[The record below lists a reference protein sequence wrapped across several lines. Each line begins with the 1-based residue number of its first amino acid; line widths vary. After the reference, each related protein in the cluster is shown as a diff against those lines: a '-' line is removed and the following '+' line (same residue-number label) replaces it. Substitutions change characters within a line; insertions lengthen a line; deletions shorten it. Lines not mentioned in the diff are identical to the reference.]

1 VQPNLVFLVFPRGFY
16 NMRASQKRVTG
27 DRTLVG
33 RLASNDSE
41 IRASTASSSKLV
53 TTGIPQERSIYR
65 VNRDDLEAH
74 IVRLPPDASV
84 FTREIG
90 TLARDYFSA
99 IDEGDIESMLSHLDP
114 NGFNIQVL
122 SPDATLAS
130 ENDYREWYRGI
141 VSMFGRLRHTVVA
154 LDPRLVTTNS
164 AQARLSVHSEVDRRN
179 PAQNEEPRAT
189 VTLDIIW
196 ELTRMTDGRWVIS
209 RQGPSSDTT
218 PEFSTVRTREFAVSY
233 LNNLDRRNL
242 DGMLA
247 VLAPQGELNIA
258 LNGGLIVEDFPQWF
272 RMIDDSFI
280 NSVHRVQGLVA
291 LENAD
296 GTIDA
301 HLKIHF
307 TADRRNPQ
315 PNQDNSVDFSV
326 ERIWTIR
333 RDANGKPQLVSQRP
347 FTSFDL
353 SSRVDPLD
361 VIGAIAAARRGNNEV
376 VRDWLRSGGDPNGY
390 VPDGFNL
397 FLAAAASGNVE
408 VLRMLL
414 LEGVGNRK
422 VDPSLAL
429 VDPRRPNYHTGIL
442 ASHLSTQRGDIQST
456 RLLLSRYPE
465 QLHARV
471 EVNGHTPLLQAAFYG
486 HVELAKWILGNLGS
500 ILPQGA
506 NIEEERLR
514 LFSDTTLR
522 GLNATQL
529 ARQFQNRALIEAL
542 EPVDTST
549 AETREA
555 NTKALLEAI
564 LAGPRHPEADTPA
577 QKASETVFNIITSG
591 LAEIIG
597 LEEAERS
604 ATMTRVITELREA
617 VRNPDFDPNRLAG
630 ELLQT
635 PIIAAVTGT
644 NANEGVAI
652 FRREVVDILLE
663 KGADPDK
670 EEMYPMAVDAIIRA
684 AVFNHLDILKR
695 FEAVMSPEAMK
706 QALNHKPAVNG
717 LTALHDSVLRAAT
730 GSSGYLEQIRW
741 ARGLGAAVD
750 IPDHTGRTQRDY
762 ASAAFVTEGQRENAA
777 AVWEALQLDE
787 SAPVPYTFFSYE
799 NLTFLTIP
807 DQVGDKGAVWRT
819 LANSSDAIVRNIELD
834 GPNAMSAE
842 VAQNHSFGTATMNR
856 YWPDGRSVDAQEV
869 QAFAAQTRGTPFLPI
884 MRFEK
889 SDPYIK
895 QLLGAGLF
903 GAFIVNPENPEAVR
917 ALLRDVYF
925 PERPNAETLP
935 RLSTARH
942 PLGKRAVGADN
953 LAQRTFA
960 EYATMMD
967 IVNDMFIGGISFSK
981 PAQPNVLQELPALR
995 EIGVRIVEI
1004 DHASIRAEIAKSHAE
1019 QELNIETEAA
1029 ISTIENAARNAGIIL
1044 SGHFSTDEQILR
1056 AFEKG
1061 YRHITTITERAA
1073 HEIAWRSW
1081 VPEGRIEGREPLPR
1095 EMPIRRP
1102 SQDFNDLRRALEEGK
1117 LVVFGA
1123 LTTPDLNNAI
1133 QLANSGILNA
1143 VAIEREH
1150 GTWSTEETIRH
1161 IRAMREH
1168 TNVIVRLC
1176 SALDPEV
1183 ETFVRLGVAGLIATA
1198 VLNADEARQ
1207 FLSAVEKANIETY
1220 GKNDKRKWAV
1230 PVVMMETEGAAND
1243 TDKIVAMLKEH
1254 QGVCHPGPLDL
1265 SASLGAAWG
1274 TERYESTLRKI
1285 ESTARAEG
1293 VPLAGVLNTLEE
1305 ALNHGL
1311 GMVLAPVGMDGGAL
1325 NAGIVGTNPLESLRN
1340 DNSAR

>member
-1 VQPNLVFLVFPRGFY
+1 MEP
-16 NMRASQKRVTG
+16 
-27 DRTLVG
+27 
-33 RLASNDSE
+33 
-41 IRASTASSSKLV
+41 
-53 TTGIPQERSIYR
+53 ERCQINR
-65 VNRDDLEAH
+65 VNRADLEANS
-74 IVRLPPDASV
+74 VRLPPDAGV
-84 FTREIG
+84 FTREVG
-90 TLARDYFSA
+90 ALAKAYFGA
-99 IDEGDIESMLSHLDP
+99 IDEGDIESMVGHLDP
-114 NGFNIQVL
+114 NSFNIHVL
-122 SPDATLAS
+122 SPDATLTS
-130 ENDYREWYRGI
+130 ENEYREWYRRI
-141 VSMFGRLRHTVVA
+141 VSAFSRLHHTVVA
-154 LDPRLVTTNS
+154 LDPKLVTANS
-164 AQARLSVHSEVDRRN
+164 AQARLSIHSEVDRRN
-179 PAQNEEPRAT
+179 PAPDESPRAS

-196 ELTRMTDGRWVIS
+196 DLTRTEGGGWVIS
-209 RQGPSSDTT
+209 GQREAPDPT
-218 PEFSTVRTREFAVSY
+218 PEFSEVRTREFAVSY

-272 RMIDDSFI
+272 RMIDEGFI

-307 TADRRNPQ
+307 TADRRNPE
-315 PNQDNSVDFSV
+315 PNQDRSVDFSV

-333 RDANGKPQLVSQRP
+333 RAENGKPQLVSQRP
-347 FTSFDL
+347 FVLFDL
-353 SSRVDPLD
+353 STRVDPLD
-361 VIGAIAAARRGNNEV
+361 VNGALGAARRGDNEV
-376 VRDWLRSGGDPNGY
+376 VRDWLRNGGDPNAY
-390 VPDGFNL
+390 APDGFNL
-397 FLAAAASGNVE
+397 FLAAAATGNAE

-414 LEGVGNRK
+414 LEGVGLKK
-422 VDPSLAL
+422 VDPGLPL
-429 VDPRRPNYHTGIL
+429 KDPQRPDYRTNIL
-442 ASHLSTQRGDIQST
+442 APHLATQKGDVTSTL
-456 RLLLSRYPE
+456 LLLSKNPE

-486 HVELAKWILGNLGS
+486 HVELAKSILENLGS

-506 NIEEERLR
+506 NIEEETLR
-514 LFSDTTLR
+514 LFSETTVR
-522 GLNATQL
+522 GINATQFG
-529 ARQFQNRALIEAL
+529 RQFQNEAMVEAL
-542 EPVDTST
+542 EPFDKATT
-549 AETREA
+549 EA
-555 NTKALLEAI
+555 KEADTKALLEAI
-564 LAGPRHPEADTPA
+564 PAGPRNPEAGTPA
-577 QKASETVFNIITSG
+577 QQASETVFNTITSG
-591 LAEIIG
+591 LAEVAG
-597 LEEAERS
+597 LQEPERS
-604 ATMTRVITELREA
+604 AAVTRVIAELKETTQ
-617 VRNPDFDPNRLAG
+617 NPNFDPNRLAG

-644 NANEGVAI
+644 NANEGVARL
-652 FRREVVDILLE
+652 RREVVDILLE

-684 AVFNHLDILKR
+684 AVFNHFDILKR
-695 FEAVMSPEAMK
+695 FEAVMTPEAMK

-730 GSSGYLEQIRW
+730 GSASYLEQIRW
-741 ARGLGAAVD
+741 ARGLGASAD
-750 IPDHTGRTQRDY
+750 IPDHTGRTQRDF
-762 ASAAFVTEGQRENAA
+762 AAAAFVTEGQRENAA
-777 AVWEALQLDE
+777 AVWEALQLD
-787 SAPVPYTFFSYE
+787 SQPPKPYALFSYE

-807 DQVGDKGAVWRT
+807 DRVADKGTVWRT
-819 LANSSDAIVRNIELD
+819 LAGSSDVIVKSIELD

-842 VAQNHSFGTATMNR
+842 VAQNHSFGTAIMNR
-856 YWPDGRSVDAQEV
+856 YWPDGRPVDAKEV
-869 QAFAAQTRGTPFLPI
+869 QAFAAQTRGTPFLPV

-903 GAFIVNPENPEAVR
+903 GALLVNPESPEAVR

-925 PERPNAETLP
+925 PQRPNAEAAP
-935 RLSTARH
+935 RLSTAQH

-960 EYATMMD
+960 EYPKMMD
-967 IVNDMFIGGISFSK
+967 TLNDMFIGGVSFRR
-981 PAQPNVLQELPALR
+981 PALPDVLQQLPALK
-995 EIGVRIVEI
+995 EIGVRMVEV
-1004 DHASIRAEIAKSHAE
+1004 DHAGIRTELAKFCAEE
-1019 QELNIETEAA
+1019 ELDRQTEAA
-1029 ISTIENAARNAGIIL
+1029 ISAIENAARDAEMVL
-1044 SGHFSTDEQILR
+1044 SGRFSTDEQILR

-1081 VPEGRIEGREPLPR
+1081 LPKGSRIEGREPLPR

-1102 SQDFNDLRRALEEGK
+1102 SQDFNDVRRALEDGE

-1150 GTWSTEETIRH
+1150 GTWSTDETVRYIK
-1161 IRAMREH
+1161 ALREH
-1168 TNVIVRLC
+1168 TNVLVRLG
-1176 SALDPEV
+1176 SALDSDV
-1183 ETFVRLGVAGLIATA
+1183 GTFVRSNVAALIATA
-1198 VLNADEARQ
+1198 VLDAGEARH
-1207 FLSAVEKANIETY
+1207 FLSAVERANIETY
-1220 GKNDKRKWAV
+1220 GESNKRNWAV

-1254 QGVCHPGPLDL
+1254 RGVCHLGPLDL

-1274 TERYESTLRKI
+1274 TERYESTVRKI
-1285 ESTARAEG
+1285 ESTAKAAG

-1325 NAGIVGTNPLESLRN
+1325 NAGIVGTNPLESLQN
-1340 DNSAR
+1340 VNSAR